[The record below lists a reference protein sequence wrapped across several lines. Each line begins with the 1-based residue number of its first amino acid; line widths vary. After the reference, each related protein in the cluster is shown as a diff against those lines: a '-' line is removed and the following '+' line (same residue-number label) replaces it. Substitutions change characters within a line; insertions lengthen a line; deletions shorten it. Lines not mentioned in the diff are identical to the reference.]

1 MNKKAIFVL
10 ALLLTLLFTG
20 VAGPQIIKKVK
31 AWPPYEPDAESLI
44 AISVSSPENNSLYST
59 DTLKLNF
66 SVTAGKNTT
75 TSLISNVRYKT
86 DWQEEN
92 STVFSFDGYFL
103 REVMSQLVSP
113 RQITVL
119 PTSRVSKTLNITGVP
134 DGNHSITIYASVWH
148 YSSME
153 KRMDVFEE
161 YFDYDDLTMATIKK
175 TVSFTIDT
183 TPPIISILST
193 EDKYC
198 TSDVFL
204 NFTVNEVV
212 SQITYS
218 LDGHNKVTIPENIT
232 LTELG
237 NGDHDVAVYATDLAG
252 NTGSETMYFSVEIPF
267 PLTLVIACAI
277 PAVIVVVVAVF
288 LAYQRKH
295 KHYHFRA

>member
-1 MNKKAIFVL
+1 MNGKVLLVGVLVL
-10 ALLLTLLFTG
+10 ALLFTG
-20 VAGPQIIKKVK
+20 VSGTQIIKKVK

-44 AISVSSPENNSLYST
+44 VISVSSPENNSLYST

-66 SVTAGKNTT
+66 TVTAGKNTT
-75 TSLISNVRYKT
+75 TSLISNVGYKK

-92 STVFSFDGYFL
+92 NTVFSFGGYFW
-103 REVMSQLVSP
+103 REIMSQLASP

-119 PTSRVSKTLNITGVP
+119 PTSRVSKNLDITGVP

-153 KRMDVFEE
+153 KRMDAFEE
-161 YFDYDDLTMATIKK
+161 YFYYNDLTMATIKK

-183 TPPIISILST
+183 TPPVISILST
-193 EDKYC
+193 EDKYD

-218 LDGHNKVTIPENIT
+218 LDGQNKVAIPENIS

-237 NGDHDVAVYATDLAG
+237 NGDHNVTVYATDLAG
-252 NTGSETMYFSVEIPF
+252 NTDSETMYFTVEIPF
-267 PLTLVIACAI
+267 PASLVIATASVI
-277 PAVIVVVVAVF
+277 TVIVVFTVF

-295 KHYHFRA
+295 KQ